1 MPLSITLKPNERI
14 VVNGC
19 EIRNSNR
26 RHKLHI
32 ESQADVIREGD
43 LLDKS
48 TVATPVKR
56 TYFLLQ
62 TALIHASHRESLVP
76 LIQSDLADLAM
87 VFGGDNLSR
96 VFEAANFVSHQDFYK
111 ALSSLRP
118 VMKHEEALLQM
129 LAGQQSET
137 ADQPP
142 SVVAA
147 E

>member
-1 MPLSITLKPNERI
+1 MPLSVTLKPNERI

-32 ESQADVIREGD
+32 ESQADVIRESD
-43 LLDKS
+43 LLDQS

-62 TALIHASHRESLVP
+62 TALIHASHRDSLVP
-76 LIQSDLADLAM
+76 LIQSDLADLAL
-87 VFGGDNLSR
+87 VFGGENLGR
-96 VFEAANFVSHQDFYK
+96 VFEAANFVSQQDFYK

-118 VMKHEEALLQM
+118 VMKHEAQLLKM
-129 LAGQQSET
+129 V
-137 ADQPP
+137 ADQQVQAEPRAA
-142 SVVAA
+142 VAA